1 MMTTWSWIS
10 CPGILT
16 AFPQAEQERDSG
28 TAGREGTGG
37 HNRTFDNAEQPQTTS
52 PGLPRERTEGSKRR
66 DLVKVQWDRG
76 PSITQTTLSWGH
88 SRPTDTTQ
96 K

>member
-1 MMTTWSWIS
+1 MTIWSWIS
-10 CPGILT
+10 HPGILT
-16 AFPQAEQERDSG
+16 AFPQAEQERDLG
-28 TAGREGTGG
+28 TAGREQTEG
-37 HNRTFDNAEQPQTTS
+37 HNRTFDNAELPQTTS
-52 PGLPRERTEGSKRR
+52 PGLPRERTEGSKRW